1 MGDRLEPL
9 LRLREKR
16 EEEAAMALAAAQR
29 GVDEARR
36 ALARLL
42 EAGPPQPS
50 AADAAWWAL
59 DGAWAERRRAAIT
72 AAERAVVES
81 EAARDAARA
90 VLEAAHR
97 AAEAIRRAIARR
109 REAARRAAERRER
122 KAQDE
127 IASLLHVHRRR

>member
-81 EAARDAARA
+81 EAA
-90 VLEAAHR
+90 HR